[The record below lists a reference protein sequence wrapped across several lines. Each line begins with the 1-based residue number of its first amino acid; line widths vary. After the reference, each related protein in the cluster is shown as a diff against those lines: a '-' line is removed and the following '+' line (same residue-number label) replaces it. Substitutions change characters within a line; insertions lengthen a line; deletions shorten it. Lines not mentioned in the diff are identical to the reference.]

1 MKLLKSFRTLKI
13 VHKLQNEFMKSEVVT
28 TSPWKTNTQLST
40 LPVFTT
46 KGAPWRLKACQT
58 VLVCRGTERSNIKG
72 KYYFCIR
79 LILFTAA
86 TCWDWQMKRRLMRVI
101 SKQVDEDNNL
111 SRLAAKSVPSQLL
124 FFELT
129 TVFTVSP
136 MGLPI
141 TTRFV
146 RKTSKNV

>member
-1 MKLLKSFRTLKI
+1 
-13 VHKLQNEFMKSEVVT
+13 
-28 TSPWKTNTQLST
+28 
-40 LPVFTT
+40 
-46 KGAPWRLKACQT
+46 
-58 VLVCRGTERSNIKG
+58 
-72 KYYFCIR
+72 
-79 LILFTAA
+79 
-86 TCWDWQMKRRLMRVI
+86 MKRRLMRVI

-146 RKTSKNV
+146 RKTSKNF